1 MAGFYC
7 FLHWLPVRSHRASG
21 CCQPPASTASVT
33 WSVLLNSVRT
43 VVSHTDSAPIDVAQ
57 QSNQALHKASP
68 KSRFFSYRSETIDF
82 SLLFMCLETERLMIS
97 ISTFCSTCITV
108 TVSMLKNV
116 LQTYKRTKKEMI
128 IQEIKKPSNNKILLP
143 KAFYSLLQGPKEAVS
158 RSFLENQVQALIW
171 C

>member
-57 QSNQALHKASP
+57 QSNQALQKASP

-116 LQTYKRTKKEMI
+116 LQTYKRTKRKWLYRKSKSHQI
-128 IQEIKKPSNNKILLP
+128 TRSCFQRLFILFCRAQKRQLADPS
-143 KAFYSLLQGPKEAVS
+143 
-158 RSFLENQVQALIW
+158 
-171 C
+171 